1 MKLSRVV
8 TLAGALALL
17 GTGLSSWVAVAQEQP
32 PKVPTPEGAP
42 VPPGIWITEIER
54 DQDSGDVRVLL
65 NVGREAGLERG
76 DLLDIEREGKVV
88 GKGKVYSSYADMS
101 IATISEGQKEI
112 ARGDWV
118 RAKAKAKRPPAAA
131 DEDPL
136 KVVAGQN
143 GYQVNAGL
151 ERGIREGQEGTVT
164 RDGKPVGKVRLHLVG
179 DKTSTLKVIEGE
191 IAAGDKVDV
200 RPPAHDHPGGK
211 QPDGTDLSNEELRR
225 IEREVASTPKGVDF
239 VAVGFL
245 GVVAE
250 LEHPNN
256 YLAPCHIGVLVKRI
270 APGSPAERA
279 QIRAGDRVIAV
290 DDRLV
295 RTPVEIHRAMK
306 RRSGDYVKVTIAR
319 DDTMQTVSAD
329 FRKR

>member
-1 MKLSRVV
+1 MRPIKL
-8 TLAGALALL
+8 LALL
-17 GTGLSSWVAVAQEQP
+17 LAVLALGATGVVHVVAQDQ
-32 PKVPTPEGAP
+32 PKVPAP
-42 VPPGIWITEIER
+42 ADAPPLPGIWITEIDR
-54 DQDSGDVRVLL
+54 DADSGEVRILL

-76 DLLDIEREGKVV
+76 DVLDIEREGKVV
-88 GKGKVYSSYADMS
+88 GKAKVYSSYADM
-101 IATISEGQKEI
+101 AVAMVSEGQKDI

-118 RAKAKAKRPPAAA
+118 RAKEKAKRPPAAA

-151 ERGIREGQEGTVT
+151 ERGIREGQEATVT

-191 IAAGDKVDV
+191 IAAGDKVAV
-200 RPPAHDHPGGK
+200 RPPAHDHPAGK
-211 QPDGTDLSNEELRR
+211 HPNEPDLSNDELRR

-239 VAVGFL
+239 AAVGFL

-256 YLAPCHIGVLVKRI
+256 YLAPCHIGVLVKRV
-270 APGSPAERA
+270 APGSPAEKA
-279 QIRAGDRVIAV
+279 QIRSGDRVIGI

-295 RTPVEIHRAMK
+295 RTPVEIHK
-306 RRSGDYVKVTIAR
+306 G
-319 DDTMQTVSAD
+319 
-329 FRKR
+329 

>member
-1 MKLSRVV
+1 MKMSRFLVLLPV
-8 TLAGALALL
+8 LAVL
-17 GTGLSSWVAVAQEQP
+17 GTVIAQENKTP
-32 PKVPTPEGAP
+32 PEAP
-42 VPPGIWITEIER
+42 AAPGVWITEVDR
-54 DQDSGDVRVLL
+54 DQDSGEVRVLL

-88 GKGKVYSSYADMS
+88 GKAKVYSSYADMS
-101 IATISEGQKEI
+101 IATVTEGKKTI

-118 RAKAKAKRPPAAA
+118 RAKPKGKRPPAAA

-136 KVVAGQN
+136 KVVAGDG

-151 ERGIREGQEGTVT
+151 ERGIREGQEATVT
-164 RDGKPVGKVRLHLVG
+164 RDGKPVGKVRLTAVG

-191 IAAGDKVDV
+191 VAAGDSVSV

-211 QPDGTDLSNEELRR
+211 ERPETDLSREELRR
-225 IEREVASTPKGVDF
+225 IEREAAETPKGLDF

-250 LEHPNN
+250 LEHPGP
-256 YLAPCHIGVLVKRI
+256 YLAPCHIGVLVKRVVV
-270 APGSPAERA
+270 GSPAEKA
-279 QIRAGDRVIAV
+279 QVRSGDRVIAI

-295 RTPVEIHRAMK
+295 RTAVEIHRGIK
-306 RRSGDYVKVTIAR
+306 RRTGDAVKVTIAR
-319 DDTMQTVSAD
+319 DDTLQVVTAE
-329 FRKR
+329 FKKR

>member
-1 MKLSRVV
+1 MKPSKLLVLLSAALLVAMAGLRVV
-8 TLAGALALL
+8 
-17 GTGLSSWVAVAQEQP
+17 AQDQ
-32 PKVPTPEGAP
+32 PKVPTPADAP
-42 VPPGIWITEIER
+42 PLPGIWITEIDREAE
-54 DQDSGDVRVLL
+54 SGEVRVLL

-76 DLLDIEREGKVV
+76 DVVDIEREGKVV
-88 GKGKVYSSYADMS
+88 GKAKVYSSYADMS
-101 IATISEGQKEI
+101 VAMVTEGGKQI

-118 RAKAKAKRPPAAA
+118 RAKEKAKRPPAAA

-136 KVVAGQN
+136 RVVAGQN

-151 ERGIREGQEGTVT
+151 ERGIREGQEATVT
-164 RDGKPVGKVRLHLVG
+164 RDGKPVGKVRLTLVG
-179 DKTSTLKVIEGE
+179 DKTATLKVIEGE

-200 RPPAHDHPGGK
+200 RPPAHDHPGEKHPGDNK
-211 QPDGTDLSNEELRR
+211 QADLSNEELRR

-250 LEHPNN
+250 LEHPNT

-270 APGSPAERA
+270 AQGSPAEKA
-279 QIRAGDRVIAV
+279 QLRSGDRVIAV

-306 RRSGDYVKVTIAR
+306 RRASDYVKVTIAR
-319 DDTMQTVSAD
+319 DDTIQTVTAD
-329 FRKR
+329 FRRR